1 MILLRKKE
9 INHIYQDLKKLNYPG
24 LHIKKEKKNLY
35 NEKFPTPKKDLKKT
49 LKLERPPLSLVGENN
64 IVKMATFPMETYTF
78 NALP

>member
-1 MILLRKKE
+1 
-9 INHIYQDLKKLNYPG
+9 
-24 LHIKKEKKNLY
+24 
-35 NEKFPTPKKDLKKT
+35 LKKT